1 MQRRLSFIDK
11 MIANAD
17 QALRT
22 LVPSAANA
30 TQSSPAENQHSGEL
44 DEQQRLHI
52 AGLMGVSRLLI
63 SIPVNTVGWCRMAK
77 VRGRR

>member
-30 TQSSPAENQHSGEL
+30 TQSSP
-44 DEQQRLHI
+44 R
-52 AGLMGVSRLLI
+52 
-63 SIPVNTVGWCRMAK
+63 
-77 VRGRR
+77 